1 MSIAFVKNG
10 LVEKA
15 FSGGRGYAISET
27 FKKQDGTDGKSK
39 FKVWFDEPTTLA
51 EGSRVDVSGILS
63 AKVVT
68 FDGDNGPVQ
77 YAEIS
82 LNKARVNGE
91 SAGDGFA
98 PDEGDEVF

>member
-1 MSIAFVKNG
+1 MALTFIKNG

-27 FKKQDGTDGKSK
+27 FTKQDGSDGKQR
-39 FKVWFDEPTTLA
+39 FKVWFDQPTSIS

-63 AKVVT
+63 AKVAE
-68 FDGDNGPVQ
+68 FDGDNGTVQ

-91 SAGDGFA
+91 SGGDGFTT
-98 PDEGDEVF
+98 GDDAEF